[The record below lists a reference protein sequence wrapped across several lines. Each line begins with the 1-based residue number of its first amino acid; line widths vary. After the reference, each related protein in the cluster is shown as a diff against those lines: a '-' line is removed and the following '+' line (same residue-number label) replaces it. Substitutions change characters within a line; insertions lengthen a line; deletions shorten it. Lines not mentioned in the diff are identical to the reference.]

1 MFLKNPDYNFFWI
14 FLLFIL
20 SFCFCFIHH
29 FEAMVTT
36 LLLLAI
42 LFILGFIHIYFS
54 FLPNK
59 FYYWIQSLI
68 RNTCPSSS
76 SSSAVNYKTAQ
87 KISVTER
94 GDPNNLELKRVFSTF
109 DKNGDGF
116 ITKQELRESLK
127 NIRMFMTESEVEEM
141 VVKLDANGDG
151 LIDFDEF
158 CILCKA
164 IDDDDDGGGEEFKR
178 LGEEGEILK
187 EAFDVFDRD
196 KDGLITVE
204 ELGSVLCSLGLKE
217 GDKIEDCKAM
227 IRKVDIDGDGMVNFD
242 EFKTMM
248 KNGGRLVS
256 AFWFK
261 IKL

>member
-1 MFLKNPDYNFFWI
+1 
-14 FLLFIL
+14 
-20 SFCFCFIHH
+20 
-29 FEAMVTT
+29 MVTT

-141 VVKLDANGDG
+141 VVKLDAN
-151 LIDFDEF
+151 
-158 CILCKA
+158 
-164 IDDDDDGGGEEFKR
+164 
-178 LGEEGEILK
+178 
-187 EAFDVFDRD
+187 D

-256 AFWFK
+256 AF
-261 IKL
+261 

>member
-1 MFLKNPDYNFFWI
+1 
-14 FLLFIL
+14 
-20 SFCFCFIHH
+20 
-29 FEAMVTT
+29 
-36 LLLLAI
+36 
-42 LFILGFIHIYFS
+42 
-54 FLPNK
+54 
-59 FYYWIQSLI
+59 
-68 RNTCPSSS
+68 
-76 SSSAVNYKTAQ
+76 
-87 KISVTER
+87 
-94 GDPNNLELKRVFSTF
+94 
-109 DKNGDGF
+109 
-116 ITKQELRESLK
+116 
-127 NIRMFMTESEVEEM
+127 MTESEVEEM

-178 LGEEGEILK
+178 LGEEGEMLK

-196 KDGLITVE
+196 KDGLITFE

-227 IRKVDIDGDGMVNFD
+227 IRKVDTDGDGMVNFD

-256 AFWFK
+256 AF
-261 IKL
+261 